1 LHDPPGEGGG
11 RHHPPVEVGG
21 HQYPPRAGGGPPRP
35 TGTVPASY
43 AGASGPAGG
52 TGFYN
57 RRGGP
62 PSRGER
68 RFVPDEVITEFTAGA
83 SPQAIARLARRFELT
98 LLESQRFPLMGAR
111 LYRWRIGRRP
121 VGDVVRAL
129 GRERLVASVQPNY
142 LFALQEQPSVPDV
155 GAGSAQYVLAK
166 LDIAQAHQIATGKA
180 VAVAVIDS
188 AIDAAHPDLNGSVRK
203 SFDALGGAEKPQQH
217 GTAMAGAIASH
228 GKLIGIAP
236 GAQILAAR
244 AFADAQGISQ
254 GTSFAIYKALRWAA
268 DNGARVV
275 NMSFVG
281 PQDPDMHR
289 NLDGAYAKDL
299 VLVAAAGN
307 AGPQSAPLYPA
318 ADPDVIAVTATDSR
332 NDLFKAANRG
342 AYVAVAAPGVD
353 ILALAP
359 GDSYQITTG
368 TSVAAAHVSGVAAL
382 LLQRAPSLKPKDIR
396 AIVTATA
403 KPLGG
408 AVKRPDLGVGLVDA
422 YGALGYVDRTSA
434 KR

>member
-1 LHDPPGEGGG
+1 
-11 RHHPPVEVGG
+11 
-21 HQYPPRAGGGPPRP
+21 
-35 TGTVPASY
+35 VPASS
-43 AGASGPAGG
+43 AGSAGPALGN
-52 TGFYN
+52 GFDH

-62 PSRGER
+62 PPRGER
-68 RFVPDEVITEFTAGA
+68 RFVPDEVITEFTASA
-83 SPQAIARLARRFELT
+83 SPQAIARLARRFRLT
-98 LLESQRFPLMGAR
+98 RLESQRFALMGAT
-111 LYRWRIGRRP
+111 LYRWRTGRRS
-121 VGDVVRAL
+121 VSDVVRAL
-129 GRERLVASVQPNY
+129 GRERLIASVQPNY
-142 LFALQEQPSVPDV
+142 LFALQEQP
-155 GAGSAQYVLAK
+155 GAGDGTAQYVLAR
-166 LDIAQAHQIATGKA
+166 LDIPQAHQIATGKA
-180 VAVAVIDS
+180 IAVAVIDS
-188 AIDAAHPDLNGSVRK
+188 AVDTTHPDLDGSVGK

-244 AFADAQGISQ
+244 AFDDSQGVSQ

-289 NLDGAYAKDL
+289 LLAGAYAKDL

-332 NDLFKAANRG
+332 NAVFKAANRG

-359 GDSYQITTG
+359 GDSYQVTTG
-368 TSVAAAHVSGVAAL
+368 TSIAAAHVSGVAAL
-382 LLQRAPSLKPKDIR
+382 LLQREPSLKPKDIR
-396 AIVTATA
+396 AILTATA
-403 KPLGG
+403 KPLAG
-408 AVKRPDLGVGLVDA
+408 AVKQPSDVGVGLVDA
-422 YGALGYVDRTSA
+422 YGALGSVDRTSA